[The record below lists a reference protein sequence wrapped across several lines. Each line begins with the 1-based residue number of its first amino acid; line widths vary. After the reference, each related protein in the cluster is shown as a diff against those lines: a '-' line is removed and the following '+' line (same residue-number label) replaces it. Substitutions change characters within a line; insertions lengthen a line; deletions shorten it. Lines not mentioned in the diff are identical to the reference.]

1 MSKYYCLIAGLPNI
15 SLDDKLTYSVS
26 EFRQELDG
34 ILTSCDK
41 KLVDLFFLKF
51 DNKNLLAFSQR
62 PDSDTDEKGSITY
75 DEYKSLFDALKDGE
89 KPPKNKRIPPYFI
102 EFFKLYLD
110 SLKKE

>member
-15 SLDDKLTYSVS
+15 SLDDSKLTYSVS
-26 EFRQELDG
+26 EFRKELDG

-62 PDSDTDEKGSITY
+62 PDSDPDEKGSITY

-89 KPPKNKRIPPYFI
+89 KRRRTNG
-102 EFFKLYLD
+102 
-110 SLKKE
+110 SLLISSSSSNCIWIA